1 MSDNYANPLK
11 GAETDVSQAADS
23 ILGLLTP
30 NNEAPKEEEKKIQQ
44 NSPEL
49 QNEESSNEE
58 QPQEQEIKEEE
69 TEVESQDET
78 KEETSEDVSQDEEQ
92 IDTQEKQDSPLHKV
106 KVNGQEFEVSLDE
119 LRNGYSRDA
128 DYRRK
133 TEELSNDR
141 KDFQSESEKQKLD
154 YSNRLN
160 ELNNLVSTTQQQ
172 LTDET
177 NNVDLEQLY
186 EDDPSEAM
194 KVEHKLRRKQEKL
207 NLAMQKVQSEQKI
220 QFDSYLQD
228 QQNKLTNKMP
238 EFSDPTKASS
248 LKNNMRN
255 FLSSHGFNNQE
266 VGQIYDHRIIM
277 LVNEAMKYRNLQNSK
292 PNLAKKISKPS
303 RPFSS
308 GVKKDA
314 NDISLSK
321 RKEKFSRLKRSGSQK
336 DATSI
341 FLDMINNSNK

>member
-11 GAETDVSQAADS
+11 GAETDVSKAADS

-30 NNEAPKEEEKKIQQ
+30 NNEAPKEEEDKKIQQ

-49 QNEESSNEE
+49 QNEESSNED

-78 KEETSEDVSQDEEQ
+78 EEETSEDVSQDEEQ
-92 IDTQEKQDSPLHKV
+92 IDTQEKQDSTYNV
-106 KVNGQEFEVSLDE
+106 KVAGQEFEVTLDE
-119 LRNGYSRDA
+119 LRNGYQRDA